1 MHVNILSFTHWDGYE
16 IPILYFMG
24 RQILSLE
31 YDPFGKKKIVY
42 IPENTAT
49 DDLA

>member
-1 MHVNILSFTHWDGYE
+1 MLTYCPLPIGMAMK

>member
-1 MHVNILSFTHWDGYE
+1 MLTYCPLPIEMAMRV
-16 IPILYFMG
+16 PILYFMR

-31 YDPFGKKKIVY
+31 YDPLKKIVY

-49 DDLA
+49 DGLTWP